1 MKAFLLTFTAVI
13 IAIAAFAQTPQSFNY
28 QAVLRDANG
37 QVLANHDVEIGIVLL
52 QGSATGTEVFSEIH
66 PVTTNGFGLANLQIG
81 SENTT
86 GMENIDWNAG
96 PYFIKISVDGSV
108 MGTSQL
114 LSVPYALFAG
124 AVAGGDNDPQNEIQ
138 TLAFQNNQLSIS
150 SGNSIDLSP
159 VIGMADTSST
169 NELQDISLSG
179 TELSISQGS
188 TVDLSG
194 LRDGT
199 GTDEQTLKLYNNR
212 TLHISNGNYVTL
224 PYVIN
229 EQDGDETNE
238 LQTLS
243 ISNDTIYLTDG
254 GKVKLPAET
263 DPVFTAWDKST
274 GITITESQITGLKH
288 FTGDSITGNE
298 AAFDGWD
305 KDASDDFTTGDETD
319 PVYAADSAFIKTG
332 IRSWNG
338 SLAKNINQ
346 TDTTRWGQ
354 DVDPTNELQALSIS
368 NDTIYLTDGGKV
380 KLPAET
386 DPEFTTWDKSTG
398 IKITESQITDLKHF
412 TGDSITGDETAFDGW
427 DKDASDDFTTGDE
440 TDPVYAADSA
450 FIKTGIRSWNGS
462 LAKNINQTDTTR
474 WGQDVDPTNELQILS
489 LSNDTIYL
497 TDGGKVKLPAETDP
511 EFTTWD
517 KSTGIKITESQITDL
532 KHFTGDSITG
542 DETAF
547 DGWDK
552 DASDDFTT
560 SDETDP
566 VYAADSS
573 FLKTGIRSWNGSLAK
588 NINQTDTTRWGQD
601 VDPTNE
607 LQILSLSNDTIYLT
621 DGGKVKLP
629 AETDPEFTTWDKS
642 TGIKITESQIT
653 DLKHFTGDSI
663 TGDETAFDDWDKDA
677 SDDFTTGDETDPVYA
692 ADSAFIKTG
701 IRSWNGSL
709 AKNINQTDTTR
720 WGQDVDPA
728 NELQALSISNDTIYL
743 SNGGFVKLPAGN
755 AMSLDAAYDNG
766 RKITADAGAFEVN
779 GNSGVLFTG
788 TFSSS
793 DTIPASGEGTR
804 MMWYPAKAAFRAGRV
819 YSTRWDSLN
828 IGNYSV
834 AMGYNTEASGDFG
847 STAMGYNTIA
857 SEEASTAMGKETKA
871 QGNSSTAMGYKTTA
885 SGSAS
890 TAMGQETKASGEAS
904 TAMGYKTTASGWN
917 STAMGYETT
926 ASGEVSTAMG
936 NNTKAQG
943 KTSTAMGQSTTAR
956 GSYSTSMG
964 FWTTASGGFT
974 TAMGEETTASGGHSI
989 SMGKET
995 TASGGASIAAGF
1007 LTTASGECSLAM
1019 GQSTTARGT
1028 YSTAMGFS
1036 TTASGNWGS
1045 TAIGYCTTASGNHSL
1060 AMGEE
1065 TIASGGSSLATG
1077 YLTTASGGNS
1087 TAMGRETVAIR
1098 ENSTAIGMYNLGL
1111 ENAIFEIGRGDW
1123 NTREN
1128 ALTVLNNGNVGIGF
1142 SNPEKKLEVNGN
1154 AYLSGNVGI
1163 GTNSSDYPLEVNGS
1177 HESESHTFAYLQ
1189 YHSIAAL
1196 TGKNTATRDYSIVAS
1211 NKIRAEMFCA
1221 ISDRRIK
1228 TNIQATSGKT
1238 DLDLVNKMEVVD
1250 YQYIDKI
1257 EKGNI
1262 IKKGFI
1268 AQQIEEVLPDAVAQS
1283 KAFIPDIYKKATAV
1297 VVDSVANTITV
1308 TTPLEHNLQEG
1319 DMLRFITTGGTHEE
1333 KVLSVFSDSTFT
1345 VQKPEGDCSEVFV
1358 YGKKVDDFRAIDYDQ
1373 VFSAGIGAIQELSRQ
1388 NNELKQTIE
1397 NLQNANTALKA
1408 EKDSEVQ
1415 DLQQRLETLEALVKN
1430 VLNENKEVSAQK

>member
-1 MKAFLLTFTAVI
+1 MKTIITITAFLILGF
-13 IAIAAFAQTPQSFNY
+13 AAFAQTPQSFNY

-52 QGSATGTEVFSEIH
+52 QGSATGTEVFSETH
-66 PVTTNGFGLANLQIG
+66 LLTTNGFGLANLQIG

-86 GMENIDWNAG
+86 GMENIDWSAG

-124 AVAGGDNDPQNEIQ
+124 AVAGGDNDPKNEIQ

-229 EQDGDETNE
+229 EQDGDKTNE
-238 LQTLS
+238 LQT
-243 ISNDTIYLTDG
+243 
-254 GKVKLPAET
+254 
-263 DPVFTAWDKST
+263 
-274 GITITESQITGLKH
+274 
-288 FTGDSITGNE
+288 
-298 AAFDGWD
+298 
-305 KDASDDFTTGDETD
+305 
-319 PVYAADSAFIKTG
+319 
-332 IRSWNG
+332 
-338 SLAKNINQ
+338 
-346 TDTTRWGQ
+346 
-354 DVDPTNELQALSIS
+354 LSIS

-412 TGDSITGDETAFDGW
+412 TGDDITG
-427 DKDASDDFTTGDE
+427 
-440 TDPVYAADSA
+440 
-450 FIKTGIRSWNGS
+450 
-462 LAKNINQTDTTR
+462 
-474 WGQDVDPTNELQILS
+474 NE
-489 LSNDTIYL
+489 
-497 TDGGKVKLPAETDP
+497 A
-511 EFTTWD
+511 
-517 KSTGIKITESQITDL
+517 
-532 KHFTGDSITG
+532 
-542 DETAF
+542 AF

-607 LQILSLSNDTIYLT
+607 LQALSISNDTIYLSN
-621 DGGKVKLP
+621 GGKVKLP
-629 AETDPEFTTWDKS
+629 AETDPKFTSWDKS

-653 DLKHFTGDSI
+653 DLDHFTGDSI
-663 TGDETAFDDWDKDA
+663 TGNETAFDGWDKDA

-692 ADSAFIKTG
+692 ADSSFLKTG
-701 IRSWNGSL
+701 MRSWNGSL
-709 AKNINQTDTTR
+709 AKNINQADTTR
-720 WGQDVDPA
+720 WGQDVDPT

-766 RKITADAGAFEVN
+766 RAITADAGAFEVN

-788 TFSSS
+788 EFGSS
-793 DTIPASGEGTR
+793 DTPPASGTGTR

-828 IGNYSV
+828 IGNHSV
-834 AMGYNTEASGDFG
+834 AMGYNT
-847 STAMGYNTIA
+847 TA
-857 SEEASTAMGKETKA
+857 SEEASTAMG
-871 QGNSSTAMGYKTTA
+871 S
-885 SGSAS
+885 
-890 TAMGQETKASGEAS
+890 
-904 TAMGYKTTASGWN
+904 
-917 STAMGYETT
+917 ETT
-926 ASGEVSTAMG
+926 ASGETSTAMGYYTTASGNYGSTAMGYWTTASGENSSAIGYGTTASGNVSTAMG
-936 NNTKAQG
+936 YN
-943 KTSTAMGQSTTAR
+943 TTAR
-956 GSYSTSMG
+956 G
-964 FWTTASGGFT
+964 
-974 TAMGEETTASGGHSI
+974 I
-989 SMGKET
+989 
-995 TASGGASIAAGF
+995 
-1007 LTTASGECSLAM
+1007 
-1019 GQSTTARGT
+1019 
-1028 YSTAMGFS
+1028 
-1036 TTASGNWGS
+1036 GS
-1045 TAIGYCTTASGNHSL
+1045 TAIGSHIDVYGDRSVGVGLDDTERIVIMDNIMAI
-1060 AMGEE
+1060 MG
-1065 TIASGGSSLATG
+1065 
-1077 YLTTASGGNS
+1077 
-1087 TAMGRETVAIR
+1087 
-1098 ENSTAIGMYNLGL
+1098 
-1111 ENAIFEIGRGDW
+1111 GDI
-1123 NTREN
+1123 
-1128 ALTVLNNGNVGIGF
+1128 GIGTV
-1142 SNPEKKLEVNGN
+1142 SPSYKLDVDGTGCFTGNCIFYGNIGIGNASPSYKLDVNG
-1154 AYLSGNVGI
+1154 AGHFTSGCIVDGDVGI
-1163 GTNSSDYPLEVNGS
+1163 GTTSPDYPLEVNGS

-1262 IKKGFI
+1262 TKKGFI

-1297 VVDSVANTITV
+1297 VVDSTANTITV
-1308 TTPLEHNLQEG
+1308 STPVAHNLQEG
-1319 DMLRFITTGGTHEE
+1319 DMLRFITLGGTHEE
-1333 KVLSVFSDSTFT
+1333 KVLSVFSDNTFT

-1388 NNELKQTIE
+1388 NDELKQTIE

-1408 EKDSEVQ
+1408 ENSEIN
-1415 DLQQRLETLEALVKN
+1415 QRLETLEALVKN
-1430 VLNENKEVSAQK
+1430 SLNTIAYEKASALK